1 MLQWFYNKGR
11 GEKMTTGQLMT
22 TLNLRVVLGFVAGE
36 TTVSEYLLLEDE
48 NFLAVARSA
57 DTMQE
62 VVDWVNENY

>member
-11 GEKMTTGQLMT
+11 GENMTTGQLMT

>member
-1 MLQWFYNKGR
+1 
-11 GEKMTTGQLMT
+11 MTTGQLLS

-36 TTVSEYLLLEDE
+36 TTVSEHLLLEDK

-62 VVDWVNENY
+62 IVDWVNENY